1 MCLYWCDKIKYI
13 IYERKNVSMKDKKQ
27 IICPICGGI
36 MEEYIYDYN
45 TNPEERTDYKCSECG
60 HKETKLNY

>member
-1 MCLYWCDKIKYI
+1 
-13 IYERKNVSMKDKKQ
+13 MKDKKQ